1 MSVVYCVIL
10 TNLGLL
16 FFNSYIYDQK
26 MQPKM
31 SKNQQYIEPQIDTF
45 ELLETE
51 LLASSPTGEDFT
63 EPEDYNG
70 F

>member
-1 MSVVYCVIL
+1 
-10 TNLGLL
+10 
-16 FFNSYIYDQK
+16 

-31 SKNQQYIEPQIDTF
+31 AKNQQYSEPQIDTF
-45 ELLETE
+45 ELLERE
-51 LLASSPTGEDFT
+51 LLASSSTGEDFT